1 GQPLPARQSRG
12 DAAVGSS
19 LHRRGR
25 QRVLPRQRRRS
36 CLAETAVTTLRRF
49 LVLAAL
55 IFWQGG
61 FTFYAGVG
69 VLVGPATLGADQ
81 SIVTRRVT
89 IFLNL
94 AGAVALLLF
103 AWDVKATT
111 TRRAWRW
118 TAWGGMALA
127 LPLLLWLHGRIDA
140 AIDPTTASV
149 HDYEAFYPSHR

>member
-1 GQPLPARQSRG
+1 M
-12 DAAVGSS
+12 
-19 LHRRGR
+19 
-25 QRVLPRQRRRS
+25 
-36 CLAETAVTTLRRF
+36 TTLRRF

-61 FTFYAGVG
+61 FTFYAGV
-69 VLVGPATLGADQ
+69 VVPVGRATLGADQ

-103 AWDVKATT
+103 AWDVEATT

-149 HDYEAFYPSHR
+149 HDYEAFYPSHRWYLWIGTVQCAFALVFTVSSLRAWQEVDRLEG